1 MIKVENLSKTYKL
14 SNNDEVIG
22 LKNINLEINE
32 GEILGI
38 IGTSG
43 SGKTTLLRCLR
54 GVEKFDVGTITVDDF
69 VLNAD
74 DSQYYYNKLKQATA
88 IHLQRNFGLWP
99 ASCRENILR
108 KFYGTK
114 YEDEASI
121 ILEDA
126 EKEFGEE
133 TDRILKLVGLWEKQ
147 NYSSTIISG
156 GEKQRLI
163 MGRQLAK
170 KPKLLLLDEPAT
182 MACPRTKQEILE
194 AVKKIND
201 ELGITVVVVSHL
213 PEVQKYLADRVV
225 LMEDGEIIKVS
236 DDVNQITE
244 DFLNDM
250 EEESD
255 IKITATD
262 ETIIKSEGIKK
273 RYFVL
278 NEGESLNIE
287 DATFDIKKGDILTL
301 LGPSGAGKTV
311 LLRLLDGLDDA
322 DDGKVSY
329 KLIKDCEEFWVDI
342 HQPSLNRMDIR
353 RKVGFMYQEFALQHY
368 ATIRD
373 QLAAKLGYKNNQ
385 VVENAKK
392 IAKQEGL
399 SDEILDSLYLL
410 TDLTE
415 SEAKNRL
422 EQVGILPEILNDLFP
437 KFPATAVKDAVTDI
451 FEKLDLSLDVLDR
464 KSYELSGGQKVRAM
478 LSLVLASKPEI
489 LLLDEPFGDL
499 DPKTLRIVSNSL
511 KKLAKDYGITIV
523 MVSHNTD
530 FMRELSNRGILMNDG
545 DLLDDSRDIDELV
558 DNFIK
563 FCKADYLIENS

>member
-182 MACPRTKQEILE
+182 MACPRTRQLAKKPKLLLLDEPATMACPRTKQEILE

-287 DATFDIKKGDILTL
+287 DATFYIKKGDILTL

-415 SEAKNRL
+415 SEAN
-422 EQVGILPEILNDLFP
+422 
-437 KFPATAVKDAVTDI
+437 
-451 FEKLDLSLDVLDR
+451 
-464 KSYELSGGQKVRAM
+464 
-478 LSLVLASKPEI
+478 
-489 LLLDEPFGDL
+489 
-499 DPKTLRIVSNSL
+499 
-511 KKLAKDYGITIV
+511 
-523 MVSHNTD
+523 
-530 FMRELSNRGILMNDG
+530 
-545 DLLDDSRDIDELV
+545 
-558 DNFIK
+558 
-563 FCKADYLIENS
+563 